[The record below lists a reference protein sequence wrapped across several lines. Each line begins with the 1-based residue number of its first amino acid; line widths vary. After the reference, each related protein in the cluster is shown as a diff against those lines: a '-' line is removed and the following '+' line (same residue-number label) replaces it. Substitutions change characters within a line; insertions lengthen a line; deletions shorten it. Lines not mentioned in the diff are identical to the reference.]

1 LKRTLPTCLVISILL
16 VTGCPLLYAGETPSV
31 EGTQVYF
38 INLKDGD
45 QVQSPFLVQLGL
57 TEQMGLAPAAADWPD
72 TGHHHLVIDTPTPNP
87 NKSIPKGENY
97 IHLNMGQSEITIE
110 LPPGEHTLQAVL
122 ADYAH
127 VIHDGPVVS
136 DVITI
141 TVK

>member
-1 LKRTLPTCLVISILL
+1 M
-16 VTGCPLLYAGETPSV
+16 
-31 EGTQVYF
+31 YF

-87 NKSIPKGENY
+87 NKSIPKGE
-97 IHLNMGQSEITIE
+97 ITIE

>member
-1 LKRTLPTCLVISILL
+1 
-16 VTGCPLLYAGETPSV
+16 
-31 EGTQVYF
+31 
-38 INLKDGD
+38 
-45 QVQSPFLVQLGL
+45 
-57 TEQMGLAPAAADWPD
+57 MGLAPAAADWPD

-110 LPPGEHTLQAVL
+110 LPPGDHTLQAVL

>member
-1 LKRTLPTCLVISILL
+1 MKRSLPTCLVMAILL
-16 VTGCPLLYAGETPSV
+16 LTGSQLLYAGETPSV
-31 EGTQVYF
+31 EGTRVYF

-87 NKSIPKGENY
+87 NKSIPKGKNY

-110 LPPGEHTLQAVL
+110 LSPR
-122 ADYAH
+122 
-127 VIHDGPVVS
+127 
-136 DVITI
+136 
-141 TVK
+141 